1 MNDEWDLIR
10 LQSITLGG
18 GALNGDGE
26 TYESNELI
34 MRSMNDNDADW
45 SDLPS
50 LTLLRGESVFVFIS
64 QVMLESDECHWIW
77 IRYSNTP

>member
-34 MRSMNDNDADW
+34 MRSMNEVW
-45 SDLPS
+45 LIMRSSFSD
-50 LTLLRGESVFVFIS
+50 FI
-64 QVMLESDECHWIW
+64 QRKWFELQWNKESDIG
-77 IRYSNTP
+77 